1 MEEIIFDIFVIF
13 SPSINYL
20 FQILK
25 FKNTKSSKG
34 FSKVMCF
41 IIMLIHTLR
50 IFFWFTE
57 KYKFTLLIQS
67 ILVVITQ
74 FYLLYLCLKY
84 KEKEKERETKYNII
98 PNENIDN
105 DTNKIKKVLSKLKN
119 ITNFKLMRNFDNAM
133 DYYKIY
139 FFIVFLLSIFNLIM
153 KDNYFYSNLIIYGSI
168 ILEMFCSLVQIVEVY
183 RTKTQ
188 KNISKIMVSLWLIGN
203 ALKAYYNIYNKCPI
217 QLIIGAYLQ
226 VFLNVVLISEL
237 IYYYLK
243 DMTLINNENISI
255 TQDNANKFNIEG
267 NCDNSVENQEIIK

>member
-1 MEEIIFDIFVIF
+1 MEEILFDGFVIF
-13 SPSINYL
+13 SPSLNYL

-34 FSKVMCF
+34 FSKLLCF
-41 IIMLIHTLR
+41 IIMLTHTLR

-67 ILVVITQ
+67 ILVIVIQ
-74 FYLLYLCLKY
+74 FYLIYLCIKY
-84 KEKEKERETKYNII
+84 KEREIKYNII
-98 PNENIDN
+98 PNENNGNIN
-105 DTNKIKKVLSKLKN
+105 ATNKIKKGLSKIKN
-119 ITNFKLMRNFDNAM
+119 IINIKFMKNLNNAM
-133 DYYKIY
+133 EYYKIY
-139 FFIVFLLSIFNLIM
+139 FFIVFLLSIFNLSM
-153 KDNYFYSNLIIYGSI
+153 KDNYFYSNIIVYGSI
-168 ILEMFCSLVQIVEVY
+168 FLEMICSLVQIVEIY

-188 KNISKIMVSLWLIGN
+188 KNISKIMVLLWLLGN
-203 ALKAYYNIYNKCPI
+203 VLKAYYNIYNKCPI

-255 TQDNANKFNIEG
+255 TQDNSNKFNIEG